1 MKKINT
7 LLLTSLMMTTTKA
20 DFPTKVSKLNDG
32 KVHGYVR
39 VHHIFDGEANAFD
52 KNTGSTLGLALKYG
66 ETFGKYFAVG
76 GQIYA
81 VTETGFHNNQKTQA
95 FGQGLGASTK
105 DDMSGHLS
113 GLHVTFKNLP
123 KASKVTWAR
132 SQFKSPLTTT
142 QISHVPNMYEYL
154 RAESGVLGGNL
165 SLSLITDMAYGSRSA
180 ADWGLIGEN
189 TATAGM
195 AHSPFSNKGTNT
207 LERGKYYRIDQTA
220 GSASSS
226 GIAVVGYER
235 KFDNLNLNVWNFKAD
250 NILNNFY
257 VETDY
262 SMKFGKG
269 KALVLSGQYLKQNID
284 DNSLNASVNQYGGDF
299 YGMQAK
305 LKLNRLVLK
314 AAYNQKDNEGGFYN
328 TWGANPGYTS
338 SIFSRNAYRE
348 GVSAYKGTAVYNL
361 AKNLAFMVS
370 HANYGQSNMSL
381 KTSTGIFKEPQT
393 DAKETDIVLV
403 YKPKKNIMLKLFN
416 ANRTSEFNGIGA
428 KPKTQN
434 QTRFVANYAF

>member
-1 MKKINT
+1 MKKIKIV
-7 LLLTSLMMTTTKA
+7 LLAPLMVTITMA
-20 DFPTKVSKLNDG
+20 DFPAKVSKLNDG

-39 VHHIFDGEANAFD
+39 VHHILDGEANAFD

-76 GQIYA
+76 GEIYG
-81 VTETGFHNNQKTQA
+81 VTALGFHNDEKTQA
-95 FGQGLGASTK
+95 FGQGLGISTK

-113 GLHVTFKNLP
+113 GLHFTLKNLP
-123 KASKVTWAR
+123 NKSKVTWAR
-132 SQFKSPLTTT
+132 SQFKSPMTTT

-154 RAESGVLGGNL
+154 RADTGVLGGNL
-165 SLSLITDMAYGSRSA
+165 SLSWITDMAYGSRSA

-195 AHSPFSNKGTNT
+195 AHSPFSDKGSNT
-207 LERGKYYRIDQTA
+207 LERAKYYGIAQTT
-220 GSASSS
+220 GSTSSS
-226 GIAVVGYER
+226 GIAVIGYKKNFENF
-235 KFDNLNLNVWNFKAD
+235 KLNLWNFKAN

-257 VETDY
+257 AETDY
-262 SMKFGKG
+262 SMKLGKG
-269 KALVLSGQYLKQNID
+269 KVLVLSGQYLKQNID
-284 DNSLNASVNQYGGDF
+284 DDSLNASINQYGGDF
-299 YGMQAK
+299 YGVQAK

-338 SIFSRNAYRE
+338 SIFSRNEYRE
-348 GVSAYKGTAVYNL
+348 GVEAYKGTAVYNL
-361 AKNLAFMVS
+361 AKNLALMVS
-370 HANYGQSNMSL
+370 YAHYGQSNMSL
-381 KTSTGIFKEPQT
+381 KTSNGGFAVAQT
-393 DAKETDIVLV
+393 DAKETDMVLV

-416 ANRTSEFNGIGA
+416 ANRTSEFNGITA
-428 KPKTQN
+428 KPRMQN